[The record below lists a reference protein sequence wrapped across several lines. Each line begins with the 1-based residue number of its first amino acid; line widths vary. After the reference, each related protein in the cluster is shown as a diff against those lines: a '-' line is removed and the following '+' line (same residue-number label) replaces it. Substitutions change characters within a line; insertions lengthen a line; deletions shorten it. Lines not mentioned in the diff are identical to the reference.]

1 MNSIMNPS
9 TGVYSSKWKDISYA
23 EKETMAKAIWSALS
37 CKLNPKVEWVLAM
50 WNLLPIDRPMYKI
63 SQRHKEMA

>member
-9 TGVYSSKWKDISYA
+9 TGIYSSKWKDISYA

-50 WNLLPIDRPMYKI
+50 
-63 SQRHKEMA
+63 